1 MEKSLKNSKTWK
13 LFSKINPDLKE
24 LMLKIMTQEESSYI
38 SIYNGTIK
46 KYDVYAMKYYLDDK
60 TLEIHQ
66 YGDYN
71 SNNAKYMKFII
82 KLNLIEM
89 FYKCTK
95 NDQK

>member
-1 MEKSLKNSKTWK
+1 
-13 LFSKINPDLKE
+13 
-24 LMLKIMTQEESSYI
+24 MLKIMTQEESSYI

-71 SNNAKYMKFII
+71 SNNA
-82 KLNLIEM
+82 
-89 FYKCTK
+89 
-95 NDQK
+95 

>member
-66 YGDYN
+66 SGDYN
-71 SNNAKYMKFII
+71 SNNA
-82 KLNLIEM
+82 
-89 FYKCTK
+89 
-95 NDQK
+95 